1 MLDQVFHKT
10 VAGQAE
16 LSEKTHGLSP
26 TQRRLLI
33 MLDGKKALKDCAP
46 YFRESDDLPAMIK
59 VLSTLKLIEGGNK
72 DPWQTTTIIPSA
84 EATPQIVAARATTQA
99 MPPAVPLPE
108 MIKRAVRYLT
118 DQLGPEAEISAMRI
132 ESAKSL
138 DAFNAAL
145 RPAVDL
151 LASIKGREAG
161 VKLLEVVGLK
171 KP

>member
-10 VAGQAE
+10 VAGQTE

-59 VLSTLKLIEGGNK
+59 VLTTLKLIDGGAK

-84 EATPQIVAARATTQA
+84 EATPQIITARATTQP
-99 MPPAVPLPE
+99 MPPTVPLPE

-132 ESAKSL
+132 EAAKSV
-138 DAFNAAL
+138 DAFNAAM

>member
-10 VAGQAE
+10 VAGVAE
-16 LSEKTHGLSP
+16 LNEKTHGLSP

-46 YFRESDDLPAMIK
+46 YFRESDDLPAIIK
-59 VLSTLKLIEGGNK
+59 ILTTLKLIEGGNK

-99 MPPAVPLPE
+99 MPPTIPLPE
-108 MIKRAVRYLT
+108 MKQRAVRYLT
-118 DQLGPEAEISAMRI
+118 DQLGPVAETSSMRI
-132 ESAKSL
+132 EAAQSI

-151 LASIKGREAG
+151 LASIKGRDAG

>member
-16 LSEKTHGLSP
+16 LNNKTHGLSP

-59 VLSTLKLIEGGNK
+59 ILTTLELIEGGVK
-72 DPWQTTTIIPSA
+72 DPWQTTTIVPSA
-84 EATPQIVAARATTQA
+84 DATPQIVAARATTQP
-99 MPPAVPLPE
+99 MPPSVPLPE
-108 MIKRAVRYLT
+108 MINRAVRYLT
-118 DQLGPEAEISAMRI
+118 DQLGPEAEASALRI
-132 ESAKSL
+132 ESAKNL

-151 LASIKGREAG
+151 LAAIKGRDAG
-161 VKLLEVVGLK
+161 LKFLEVVGIK
-171 KP
+171 KM